1 MTRSDGL
8 HRFIL
13 RDYKRKFS
21 LCGDRTHRA
30 LRRQIMTNSPPPTQ
44 TPEPLWALPALYA
57 LSLGLFV
64 PGILMASR
72 PARLPTPAEPF
83 NERTGQ

>member
-1 MTRSDGL
+1 MTDS
-8 HRFIL
+8 
-13 RDYKRKFS
+13 
-21 LCGDRTHRA
+21 TP
-30 LRRQIMTNSPPPTQ
+30 TTQ
-44 TPEPLWALPALYA
+44 THEPLWALPALYA

-72 PARLPTPAEPF
+72 PTRLPTPAEPF